1 MHCACT
7 VACTPDTLHVQESE
21 LLALKPKYEA
31 SLAAVERAEQG
42 QAAAEERARALE
54 QQLAQRAGGGGDDPA
69 PTTRSAPPPTEA
81 RAWAAQQAVADV
93 AGPAGTLGAMER
105 QSSPVG
111 VAASASARPSV
122 GLGPGSAPDA
132 AAPGQLEQRAPPM
145 QSLHTSSRRRNSST
159 SKRSFMDMRLPTDI
173 DPHAFAPVTPRPA
186 TSALGPA
193 PSFVPLPPNTHVP
206 SPEAAAAPG
215 SAPVPAPVPT
225 PTRPPARAVTAPR
238 SAPRPAETEKEST
251 PPAGPLV
258 GRAPKA
264 SRHAPKAADTPGREE
279 AMLPPSK
286 PSSKSRGKVQKT
298 FGRKQPAAG
307 RAGAASP
314 EALDVFGGM

>member
-1 MHCACT
+1 M
-7 VACTPDTLHVQESE
+7 
-21 LLALKPKYEA
+21 ALKPKYEA

-42 QAAAEERARALE
+42 QAAADERARALE
-54 QQLAQRAGGGGDDPA
+54 QQLAQRAGGGDDPA
-69 PTTRSAPPPTEA
+69 PTTRSAPPPTEG
-81 RAWAAQQAVADV
+81 RAWAARQAVADV

-111 VAASASARPSV
+111 IAALASARPSV
-122 GLGPGSAPDA
+122 GLGPESAPDA
-132 AAPGQLEQRAPPM
+132 AAPGHQLEQRAPPM

-193 PSFVPLPPNTHVP
+193 TSGSFVPLPPSTHV
-206 SPEAAAAPG
+206 SSSEAAAAPG
-215 SAPVPAPVPT
+215 SAPVMPAPVPAPVPT
-225 PTRPPARAVTAPR
+225 PTRPPARDVMAPR

-314 EALDVFGGM
+314 EALDVFGGW

>member
-1 MHCACT
+1 MHCART

-81 RAWAAQQAVADV
+81 RAWAARQAVADV

-193 PSFVPLPPNTHVP
+193 PSFVPLPPNTHVS